1 MMMLLRGQAETITFK
16 KSLHMIEFNSAA
28 NIGEFQSP
36 RVLNSH
42 VLYADLPHEVHTRRL
57 KIVFVCR
64 NPKDVAVSLYNHH
77 VKLSEYYEYSGE
89 FKDWLEL
96 FVEGKVD
103 YGSWFDY
110 TNSWENVIYGDRVNP
125 IHVVMYEDMK
135 EDPSRETKRLAD
147 FLGVSC
153 SSDLIS
159 AVVTKCGFDHMKEDK
174 KPHQNHSE
182 VMFRKGVVGDWKN
195 YFTVAQNE
203 AFDAILAERMKGSK
217 LQVRYQL

>member
-1 MMMLLRGQAETITFK
+1 MYLDLAEPGTHWVWEVMMMLLRGQAETITFK

-28 NIGEFQSP
+28 NISEFQSP

-96 FVEGKVD
+96 FVEGK
-103 YGSWFDY
+103 
-110 TNSWENVIYGDRVNP
+110 
-125 IHVVMYEDMK
+125 
-135 EDPSRETKRLAD
+135 
-147 FLGVSC
+147 GVSPI
-153 SSDLIS
+153 SSFICFLY
-159 AVVTKCGFDHMKEDK
+159 TCG
-174 KPHQNHSE
+174 
-182 VMFRKGVVGDWKN
+182 
-195 YFTVAQNE
+195 
-203 AFDAILAERMKGSK
+203 GS
-217 LQVRYQL
+217 LGLSLYRSTSLSLFP